1 MHKISASQHV
11 LRFLFRLFVIG
22 SSVLV
27 NMHIAN
33 AQFSPPSNI
42 SATSAREYY
51 VGRDFGKPLITVHLL
66 NGVGNPGVY
75 HVPNDTDIAQL
86 IAYAGGATALADLTG
101 LTIRRGTEHSGYH
114 ITELNL
120 EKALREPTDLFR
132 IQDQD
137 VVQIEQHV
145 NPEHTLV
152 WVSIVSALA
161 SIVLSVYLI
170 QSLH

>member
-1 MHKISASQHV
+1 MHKTIAPQC
-11 LRFLFRLFVIG
+11 LFRFLMRIL
-22 SSVLV
+22 VLCSFTLM
-27 NMHIAN
+27 NTNLAH
-33 AQFSPPSNI
+33 AQFSPPSNM

-51 VGRDFGKPLITVHLL
+51 VGRDFGKPLITVNLL

-86 IAYAGGATALADLTG
+86 IAYAGGATPLADLTS
-101 LTIRRGTEHSGYH
+101 LTIRRASEHGVYH

-120 EKALREPTDLFR
+120 EKALHEPSDLFR

-137 VVQIEQHV
+137 IVQIEQHV
-145 NPEHTLV
+145 NPERTLV
-152 WVSIVSALA
+152 WVSIVSAIA

-170 QSLH
+170 RSLH